1 METTI
6 KNHIKELLT
15 STEYM
20 SLYHSDNKMLISY
33 LNDFKNKLLYLQGLT
48 DMESKYNLTPI
59 VEFIDESI
67 KTDSELTHIDLS
79 VQLKEMYIEKKVM
92 KVTAKLF

>member
-20 SLYHSDNKMLISY
+20 ALYHSDNKLLISY

-79 VQLKEMYIEKKVM
+79 VQLKEMYLEKKVM